1 VPTTPTAEEATVRR
15 KHNLQD
21 EFDFQ
26 PSNLKV
32 TNDYFRRYAAID
44 RILAETPAIL
54 DLVHRDLKKAL
65 EGERQRNREFH
76 YTSETVLRMLLCQ
89 ILEGETQRGI
99 VIRIDD
105 SCFLRRFLGIY
116 NGKMMDFSTFCRLK
130 NAIRPLT
137 WKRINRALN
146 KAAVEA
152 ERITGEE
159 LRLDTTAVETNIH
172 YPSDSSLL
180 WDVYRVLARLVRDAR
195 ENDPEAVGDRR
206 LQEKTAK
213 RHMTWISRKAGKRR
227 EVRTALKEHYQALF
241 GLVEGLLGWADE
253 VATALRQSQEQ
264 DAYTYDGALVAE
276 AITLDL
282 EHYLRLGRKV
292 LDQARRRVLFGEVV
306 PATEKLYSI
315 FEPHTELLVR
325 GKAGKPIEFGH
336 MVLLQQVGGK
346 YITDYEV
353 FARKPNERKLVDP
366 ALLSHG
372 DLFGA
377 GPITLSADK
386 GFYEST
392 EKLDRLGET
401 IDVVSIG
408 KQGRRTEQEARREHS
423 AAFRAAQRFRAGI
436 EGSISFLKRALGLA
450 RCLNKGWKHF
460 VATVGAT
467 VFAHNLLVLA
477 REYG

>member
-1 VPTTPTAEEATVRR
+1 MRR
-15 KHNLQD
+15 KRNLQD

-54 DLVHRDLKKAL
+54 DLVHGDLKKAL
-65 EGERQRNREFH
+65 EGERTRNREFH

-105 SCFLRRFLGIY
+105 SCFLRRFVGIH

-130 NAIRPLT
+130 NAIRPQT

-159 LRLDTTAVETNIH
+159 LRLDTTAVETNIQ

-180 WDVYRVLARLVRDAR
+180 WDVYRVLARLVRAAR
-195 ENDPEAVGDRR
+195 GSDPEAVGDRR
-206 LQEKTAK
+206 LQEKTAR
-213 RHMTWISRKAGKRR
+213 RHATWIGRMVGRKRA
-227 EVRTALKEHYQALF
+227 VHATLKERYRALF
-241 GLVEGLLGWADE
+241 DLVEGLLGWADE
-253 VATALRQSQEQ
+253 VATTLRQGLGQEV
-264 DAYTYDGALVAE
+264 YTDDGALVAE
-276 AITLDL
+276 AIALDL

-292 LDQARRRVLFGEVV
+292 LDQAQRRVLFGEVV
-306 PATEKLYSI
+306 PVTEKLFSI

-336 MVLLQQVGGK
+336 MVFLQQVEAK

-377 GPITLSADK
+377 GPTALSADK
-386 GFYEST
+386 GFYESM
-392 EKLDRLGET
+392 EQLDRLGET
-401 IDVVSIG
+401 IDIVSIG
-408 KQGRRTEQEARREHS
+408 KQGRRTERETRREHS
-423 AAFRAAQRFRAGI
+423 AAYRAAQRFRAGI
-436 EGSISFLKRALGLA
+436 EGSISFLKRALRLA
-450 RCLNKGWKHF
+450 RCFNKGWEHF

-477 REYG
+477 RGYG

>member
-1 VPTTPTAEEATVRR
+1 VRR
-15 KHNLQD
+15 KRNLQD

-44 RILAETPAIL
+44 RILRENPEVL

-65 EGERQRNREFH
+65 EGERKRDRKFR

-89 ILEGETQRGI
+89 ILEGESQRGI

-105 SCFLRRFLGIY
+105 SCFLRRFVGID

-130 NAIRPLT
+130 NCIRPET
-137 WKRINRALN
+137 WTRINRALTRS
-146 KAAVEA
+146 AIEA
-152 ERITGEE
+152 ERISGEA

-172 YPSDSSLL
+172 YPTDSSLL
-180 WDVYRVLARLVRDAR
+180 WDVYRVLGRGVRNAR
-195 ENDPEAVGDRR
+195 EVDPEAVGDRR

-213 RHMTWISRKAGKRR
+213 RHVTWISRKAGQKRG
-227 EVRTALKEHYQALF
+227 VGTALEEHYQALF
-241 GLVEGLLGWADE
+241 DLVEGLLSWADE
-253 VATALRQSQEQ
+253 VATTLRQGLEQ
-264 DAYTYDGALVAE
+264 NAYTYDGALIAE
-276 AITLDL
+276 AIALDL
-282 EHYLRLGRKV
+282 EHYLPLGRQV
-292 LDQARRRVLFGEVV
+292 LDQAQRRVLFGEVV

-336 MVLLQQVGGK
+336 MILLQQVEAK

-353 FARKPNERKLVDP
+353 FSRKPHEPALVDS
-366 ALLSHG
+366 ALQSHR
-372 DLFGA
+372 DLFGEA
-377 GPITLSADK
+377 PSELSTDK
-386 GFYEST
+386 GFYESMQ
-392 EKLDRLGET
+392 KIDRLGET

-408 KQGRRTEQEARREHS
+408 KKGRRTEKEMRRERS
-423 AAFRAAQRFRAGI
+423 AAFKAAQRFRAGI
-436 EGSISFLKRALGLA
+436 EGSISFLKRALRLA
-450 RCLNKGWKHF
+450 RCFNKGWKHF

-477 REYG
+477 RGYG